1 MTVRIK
7 FAKYGNLKFLSHL
20 DVMRFFQKAI
30 RRAEIDVK
38 YSEGYHPHQ
47 LMSFAAP
54 LGVGQTSE
62 GEYFDLELESMGTTD
77 EILEK
82 LDAQM
87 PDGFKILHVSLL
99 PPTPP
104 QTRKE
109 SLMALVKA
117 SDYLVLYK
125 GLKELPLTKE
135 EFLCKFSEFVKESEI
150 LAIKT
155 TKVGDT
161 EINLAPFIYDVKYD
175 VRPTELTE
183 NYDNGLCIY
192 VMLSAGNENHIRP
205 ELLMKAFHEYLGI
218 EYDQYGYQVHRLE
231 AYAKPENEFIPIFK
245 LHENEV

>member
-1 MTVRIK
+1 MTLRIK

-20 DVMRFFQKAI
+20 DVMRFFQKAL

-62 GEYFDLELESMGTTD
+62 GEYFDLEINSMESTD
-77 EILEK
+77 DVLQK

-87 PDGFKILHVSLL
+87 PDGFKVIHVSLL

-117 SDYLVLYK
+117 SDYLVLRK
-125 GLKELPLTKE
+125 GLVDLPLTNE
-135 EFLCKFSEFVKESEI
+135 EFLGKFSEFVKEPEI

-161 EINLAPFIYDVKYD
+161 EINLAPFIYE
-175 VRPTELTE
+175 VRFDMKPTELTE
-183 NYDNGLCIY
+183 KYDNDLCLY
-192 VMLSAGNENHIRP
+192 LKLSAGNENHIRP
-205 ELLMKAFHEYLGI
+205 ELLMKAFHAYAGMEYN
-218 EYDQYGYQVHRLE
+218 QYEYQVHRLE
-231 AYAKPENEFIPIFK
+231 AYARRDEELVPIYK
-245 LHENEV
+245 YHD

>member
-30 RRAEIDVK
+30 RRAGIDVK
-38 YSEGYHPHQ
+38 YSEGFHPHQ

-62 GEYFDLELESMGTTD
+62 GEYFDLELNSMESTD
-77 EILEK
+77 AVLEA
-82 LDAQM
+82 LNAQM
-87 PDGFKILHVSLL
+87 PEGFKIIHVSLL

-117 SDYLVLYK
+117 SDYLVLRK
-125 GLKELPLTKE
+125 GLKDLPLTNDD
-135 EFLCKFSEFVKESEI
+135 FLCKFREFVKEPEI

-175 VRPTELTE
+175 VKPTELTE
-183 NYDNGLCIY
+183 KYDNNLCIY

-205 ELLMKAFHEYLGI
+205 ELLMKAFHDYAGI
-218 EYDQYGYQVHRLE
+218 EYDQYEYQVHRLE
-231 AYAKPENEFIPIFK
+231 AYARREQQLVPIYDY
-245 LHENEV
+245 HS

>member
-30 RRAEIDVK
+30 RRAGIDVK

-62 GEYFDLELESMGTTD
+62 GEYFDLELNSMESTGSVLIALND
-77 EILEK
+77 
-82 LDAQM
+82 QM
-87 PDGFKILHVSLL
+87 PEGFKIINVSLL

-117 SDYLVLYK
+117 SDYLILRK
-125 GLKELPLTKE
+125 GLIDLPLTNSD
-135 EFLCKFSEFVKESEI
+135 FLCKFSEFVKEPEI
-150 LAIKT
+150 LAVKT

-161 EINLAPFIYDVKYD
+161 EINLAPFIYDVRFDVKPTALTEKYD
-175 VRPTELTE
+175 T
-183 NYDNGLCIY
+183 GLCIY
-192 VMLSAGNENHIRP
+192 MMLSAGNENHIRP
-205 ELLMKAFHEYLGI
+205 ELVMKAFHKYCEI
-218 EYDQYGYQVHRLE
+218 DYDQYDYQVHRLE
-231 AYAKPENEFIPIFK
+231 AYTRKEDKTIPIYK
-245 LHENEV
+245 LHETE

>member
-1 MTVRIK
+1 MTLRIK

-62 GEYFDLELESMGTTD
+62 GEYFDLEVNSMISTD
-77 EILEK
+77 DILTR

-87 PDGFKILHVSLL
+87 PEGFKVLHVSLL

-117 SDYLVLYK
+117 SDYLVLRK
-125 GLKELPLTKE
+125 GLAHLPLTNE
-135 EFLCKFSEFVKESEI
+135 EFLGKFSEFVKEPEI
-150 LAIKT
+150 LAVKT

-175 VRPTELTE
+175 VPPTELTE
-183 NYDNGLCIY
+183 KYDNGLCIY
-192 VMLSAGNENHIRP
+192 VKLCAGNENHIRP
-205 ELLMKAFHEYLGI
+205 ELLMKAFHSYTGI
-218 EYDQYGYQVHRLE
+218 EYDQYEYQVHRLE
-231 AYAKPENEFIPIFK
+231 AYALKDEELIPIYKF
-245 LHENEV
+245 HE

>member
-1 MTVRIK
+1 MTIRIK

-30 RRAEIDVK
+30 RRAGIDVK

-62 GEYFDLELESMGTTD
+62 GEYFDLELNTMESTSAV
-77 EILEK
+77 LEA

-87 PDGFKILHVSLL
+87 PEGFKILNVSLL

-117 SDYLVLYK
+117 SDYLVLRK
-125 GLKELPLTKE
+125 GLVDFPLTNE
-135 EFLCKFSEFVKESEI
+135 EFLCKFSEFAKEKEI

-161 EINLAPFIYDVKYD
+161 EINLAPFIYEVRFDVK
-175 VRPTELTE
+175 PTELTE
-183 NYDNGLCIY
+183 QYDTGLCIY
-192 VMLSAGNENHIRP
+192 MLLSAGNENHIRP
-205 ELLMKAFHEYLGI
+205 ELVMKAFHAYAGLD
-218 EYDQYGYQVHRLE
+218 YDQYDYQVHRLE
-231 AYAKPENEFIPIFK
+231 AYTVKDSERIPIYR
-245 LHENEV
+245 LHEN

>member
-30 RRAEIDVK
+30 RRAGIDVK
-38 YSEGYHPHQ
+38 YSEGFHPHQ

-62 GEYFDLELESMGTTD
+62 GEYFDLELNSMESTD
-77 EILEK
+77 AVFEALN
-82 LDAQM
+82 AQM
-87 PDGFKILHVSLL
+87 PEGFRIIHVSLL

-117 SDYLVLYK
+117 SDYLILRK
-125 GLKELPLTKE
+125 GLKDLPLTNE
-135 EFLCKFSEFVKESEI
+135 EFLCKFREFVKEPEI

-175 VRPTELTE
+175 VAPTDLTE
-183 NYDNGLCIY
+183 KYDNNLCIY

-205 ELLMKAFHEYLGI
+205 ELLMKAFHEYAGI
-218 EYDQYGYQVHRLE
+218 EYDQYEYQVHRLE
-231 AYAKPENEFIPIFK
+231 AYARREQELVPIYDY
-245 LHENEV
+245 HS

>member
-1 MTVRIK
+1 MTLRIK

-62 GEYFDLELESMGTTD
+62 GEYFDLEVNSMESPED
-77 EILEK
+77 IRDR

-87 PDGFKILHVSLL
+87 PEGFKVIHVSLL

-117 SDYLVLYK
+117 SDYLILRK
-125 GLKELPLTKE
+125 GLIDLPLTNE
-135 EFLCKFSEFVKESEI
+135 DFLCKFSEFVKEPEI
-150 LAIKT
+150 FAIKT

-161 EINLAPFIYDVKYD
+161 RINLAPFIYDVRFD
-175 VRPTELTE
+175 EHPTELTE
-183 NYDNGLCIY
+183 KFDNDLCIY
-192 VMLSAGNENHIRP
+192 VKLCAGNENHIRP

-218 EYDQYGYQVHRLE
+218 EYDQYEYQVHRLE
-231 AYAKPENEFIPIFK
+231 AYARRDDILVHIYKY
-245 LHENEV
+245 HD

>member
-1 MTVRIK
+1 MTLRIK

-62 GEYFDLELESMGTTD
+62 GEYFDLEINSMESTQDVLER
-77 EILEK
+77 LN
-82 LDAQM
+82 AQM
-87 PDGFKILHVSLL
+87 PDGFKIIHVSLL

-104 QTRKE
+104 QTKKE

-117 SDYLVLYK
+117 SDYLVLRK
-125 GLKELPLTKE
+125 GLADLPLTNQ
-135 EFLCKFSEFVKESEI
+135 EFLGKFSEFVKEPEI

-161 EINLAPFIYDVKYD
+161 EINLAPFIYDVRFD
-175 VRPTELTE
+175 VQPTELTPKYE
-183 NYDNGLCIY
+183 NGLCLY
-192 VMLSAGNENHIRP
+192 LKLCAGNENHIRP
-205 ELLMKAFHEYLGI
+205 ELLMKAFHAYAGM
-218 EYDQYGYQVHRLE
+218 EYDQYEFQVHRLE
-231 AYAKPENEFIPIFK
+231 AYARRENELVPICNY
-245 LHENEV
+245 HD